1 MRLYDAELVSFDT
14 IKLKADN
21 CSIDKLSKL
30 KIRNGLTTL
39 RVNAYYLNKNMLQI
53 TLNEFINIKEKS
65 ELILGKNKVFI
76 NYYPLYKSDEFN
88 KLYYH
93 DGKLGYTYTPEETSF
108 SLWSPVALSINI
120 LIYDSGEPNLEE
132 KPRRIQMKECEN
144 GVWKCRIHENLDGYF
159 YTYEINIEGIVR
171 EVIDPYTPAV
181 GINGLRGAIID
192 LNKSNPKN
200 FEKDCPLKLSSP
212 TDAIIYELSIR
223 DISTHPNSGVI
234 NRAKFLG
241 LSEDNTYSDSNIST
255 GLAHI
260 KELGITHVQ
269 LMPIFDF
276 NHINSSEKNPL
287 LYNWGYNPEN
297 YNSVE
302 GIYATNPYN
311 PYCRIQELKTLIYT
325 LHADNIGVI
334 MDVVYN
340 HVFSAPK
347 SNFENIFPK
356 YYFRYNEDGSLSNG
370 SGCGND
376 IASENPMVRKFIV
389 DSVKFWAKEYHLDGF
404 RFDLMGIHDVNTMN
418 IIREELYKI
427 NPYIIM
433 YGEGWNLN
441 TSLPEE
447 NKATQKNHYKM
458 PSIGHFND
466 FVRDIIK
473 GSTFIPADIGYAS
486 GKENIENNIKVC
498 VSGSINYNGHIKG
511 MFQSPINTIN
521 YVSAHDNHT
530 LWDKIEIS
538 CIDKNFEEKKYIH
551 KLCNAIILTSQGISF
566 LHSGVEFC
574 RTKNMD
580 ENSYKSS
587 DIINWMDWDRKRKF
601 IDVNNY
607 YKGLI
612 KLRKEHPA
620 FKMNNAD
627 EIRRHLFF
635 LENTPQ
641 NVVAFVLKDYARGD
655 IWSDILVIYNPNKN
669 MITVNIPE
677 GTWKMVVN
685 RDIAGTDVL
694 SIISGNSL
702 LVEPISTTV
711 LYKD

>member
-1 MRLYDAELVSFDT
+1 MRLYNAELVSFDT
-14 IKLKADN
+14 IKLKTDN
-21 CSIDKLSKL
+21 CSMDKLLKL

-39 RVNAYYLNKNMLQI
+39 RVKEYYLNKDVLQI
-53 TLNEFINIKEKS
+53 TLNAFINIKEKS
-65 ELILGKNKVFI
+65 ELILGKNKVSV

-88 KLYYH
+88 KLYYYA
-93 DGKLGYTYTPEETSF
+93 GNLGYTYSSEETLF
-108 SLWSPVALSINI
+108 SLWSPIALSINL
-120 LIYDSGEPNLEE
+120 LIYDSGDPSLEE
-132 KPRRIQMKECEN
+132 KPRRAQMKEYEN
-144 GVWKCRIHENLDGYF
+144 GVWRCSIKENLDGYF
-159 YTYEINIEGIVR
+159 YTYEINIDGIIR
-171 EVIDPYTPAV
+171 EVIDPYTPTV
-181 GINGLRGAIID
+181 GINGLRGAIIN

-200 FEKDCPLKLSSP
+200 FEKDSPLKLNSL

-223 DISTHPNSGVI
+223 DMSTHPNSGII

-241 LSEDNTYSDSNIST
+241 LSEDNTYSNSNIRT
-255 GLAHI
+255 GLSHV

-276 NHINSSEKNPL
+276 SHINSSEKYPL
-287 LYNWGYNPEN
+287 LYNWGYDPEN

-302 GIYATNPYN
+302 GIYATDPYN

-325 LHADNIGVI
+325 FHKNNIGVN

-340 HVFSAPK
+340 HVFNASK

-356 YYFRYNEDGSLSNG
+356 YYFRYNEDGCLSNG

-404 RFDLMGIHDVNTMN
+404 RFDLMGIHDLDTMN
-418 IIREELYKI
+418 IIRDELYKI
-427 NPYIIM
+427 NPYIII

-447 NKATQKNHYKM
+447 KKATQKNFYKI
-458 PSIGHFND
+458 PYIGHFND
-466 FVRDIIK
+466 FVRDSIK
-473 GSTFIPADIGYAS
+473 GSTFIPTDIGYAS
-486 GKENIENNIKVC
+486 GKEDMENNIKIC
-498 VSGSINYNGHIKG
+498 ASGSINYNEHIKG

-530 LWDKIEIS
+530 LWDKIELS
-538 CIDKNFEEKKYIH
+538 CRDKDFEEKKYIH
-551 KLCNAIILTSQGISF
+551 KLCNAIVLTSQGISF

-580 ENSYKSS
+580 ENSYKSP
-587 DIINWMDWDRKRKF
+587 DIINWMDWDRKEKF

-612 KLRKEHPA
+612 KLRKEHTA

-627 EIRRHLFF
+627 EIRKHLLF
-635 LENTPQ
+635 LENTPK
-641 NVVAFVLKDYARGD
+641 NIVAFILKDHAQGD
-655 IWSDILVIYNPNKN
+655 SWKDILVIYNPTKY
-669 MITVNIPE
+669 VAEFNIPV

-685 RDIAGTDVL
+685 RDIAGTDL
-694 SIISGNSL
+694 INTIEGSKIT
-702 LVEPISTTV
+702 VEGISTTV
-711 LYKD
+711 MYK